1 MMSGELSGR
10 SEKPQKAEGA
20 RDPGP
25 GFDAPMIIISCMFWG
40 DFSELLDACFFYL

>member
-10 SEKPQKAEGA
+10 SEKPQKAEGT

-25 GFDAPMIIISCMFWG
+25 GVDAPMIIISCMFWG
-40 DFSELLDACFFYL
+40 DFSELLDAWFFYL